1 MILTNI
7 TRRYTR
13 IDSWFYDRFIA
24 DAVLDSTASLVEDV
38 VAAVPPGG
46 SVLEVG
52 SGGGQFAVRLAEAAP
67 ALRITGV
74 DLSREQVKRAAQR
87 ARHQPNVSFR
97 PGSALDLSFPADH
110 FDAAV
115 SIGSIKHWPDQAKG
129 VAEMLRVLRP
139 GGLLLIVEVDRGC
152 TFADARSFVARLR
165 TPRPLRTPALMG
177 FRTFIAGQ
185 GLDLDDGRKLVA
197 PLPFTDPR
205 VERRPADPMLVIS
218 GTKAGPS

>member
-24 DAVLDSTASLVEDV
+24 DAVLAGTASLVEDI
-38 VAAVPPGG
+38 VAAVPAGG

-74 DLSREQVKRAAQR
+74 DLSREQVSRAAQR
-87 ARHQPNVSFR
+87 ARHQPNVSFQA
-97 PGSALDLSFPADH
+97 GSALDLSFPADR

-139 GGLLLIVEVDRGC
+139 GGLLLVVEVDRGC
-152 TFADARSFVARLR
+152 TLRDARSFVARFR
-165 TPRPLRTPALMG
+165 TPRPLRAPALMG
-177 FRTFIAGQ
+177 FRTYIAGQ
-185 GLDLDDGRKLVA
+185 GLDLDDARKLVA
-197 PLPFTDPR
+197 PLAFTDSR
-205 VERRPADPMLVIS
+205 VERTPADPMLLIS
-218 GTKAGPS
+218 GTKAGSS